1 MISPLMDLNH
11 PLKLIQLLHSTVSPT
26 LVSGEQP
33 LFTIILA
40 IDTNEE
46 PTQLLSKMSFTVT
59 IIVIVIVIVLL
70 LLLLLIIIMRLMISP
85 YL

>member
-1 MISPLMDLNH
+1 
-11 PLKLIQLLHSTVSPT
+11 VSPT
-26 LVSGEQP
+26 LESGEQP

-70 LLLLLIIIMRLMISP
+70 LIIIIIMRPMISP